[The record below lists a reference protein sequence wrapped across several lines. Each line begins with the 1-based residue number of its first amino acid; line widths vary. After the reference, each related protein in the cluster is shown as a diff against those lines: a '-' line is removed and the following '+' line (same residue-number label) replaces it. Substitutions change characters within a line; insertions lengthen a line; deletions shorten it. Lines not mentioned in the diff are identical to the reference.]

1 VKNIT
6 RGTFAVVIVAAVFA
20 LVAWLCGAIILP
32 HLLKDPVV
40 RWTVATAAAIAIDA
54 LVAMWAYSFA
64 KGGENDDT
72 GTAETRTG
80 RTKNSIKKAII
91 LGPVTQGRDITR
103 PTGPGDRHDAGM
115 APDGDQAEGAGSGN
129 TKNSIANAFIHG
141 ATIQGRDISQAAE
154 AAEAVAAGSTPEES
168 ERQEK

>member
-1 VKNIT
+1 MFT
-6 RGTFAVVIVAAVFA
+6 
-20 LVAWLCGAIILP
+20 
-32 HLLKDPVV
+32 
-40 RWTVATAAAIAIDA
+40 
-54 LVAMWAYSFA
+54 
-64 KGGENDDT
+64 
-72 GTAETRTG
+72 
-80 RTKNSIKKAII
+80 